1 MEAPRANRKTD
12 AVQTPI
18 LDYRNCGGNICCWFG
33 KLRSILFQSRSA
45 DSDSRELM
53 SSLWLGLS
61 HVAGNPRMRQMLDT
75 TLASKVR
82 TCPYDNAHRAERTQS
97 GKTKEIAPRRRIAFK
112 SKTQQTGGHNETPQ
126 LPQSYHSCHIPCFHD
141 CSSSW

>member
-1 MEAPRANRKTD
+1 MEAPRADGKTD

-45 DSDSRELM
+45 HSDSRELM

-61 HVAGNPRMRQMLDT
+61 HVAGNPRVDSETFPFVLRLNLDESHRSYLECML
-75 TLASKVR
+75 S
-82 TCPYDNAHRAERTQS
+82 
-97 GKTKEIAPRRRIAFK
+97 I
-112 SKTQQTGGHNETPQ
+112 QTDRPLFACAWRLGSRP
-126 LPQSYHSCHIPCFHD
+126 
-141 CSSSW
+141 